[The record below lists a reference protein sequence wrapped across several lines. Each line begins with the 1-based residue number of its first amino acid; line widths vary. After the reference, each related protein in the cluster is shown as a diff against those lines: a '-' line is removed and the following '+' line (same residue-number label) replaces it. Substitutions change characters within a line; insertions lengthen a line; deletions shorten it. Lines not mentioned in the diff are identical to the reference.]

1 MRLSMPPRQTTDNDR
16 ILVVRVPLLGDMS
29 ASSFLRRHWQ
39 KNPLLV
45 RNAIPGFQGVVDLR
59 GVIELAGRNDC
70 ETRLL
75 LRAGRRWTVEHGPFD
90 RRYLSSLPQR
100 NWTLLVQG
108 VNLLLPAARK
118 LLSCFDFIPHTRM
131 DDLMVSYAPPG
142 GGVGPH
148 FDSYDVF
155 LLQGSGQRRWK
166 VGRQDDLTLVEGAP
180 LKILKRFVPQ
190 GECVLGP
197 GDMLYLPPGFAHDGI
212 ALDACFTYSI
222 GFRAPSHQELVS
234 QFLIFL
240 EERLNPSGR
249 YQDPDL
255 KTQVHPARIAPEMV
269 AQVQHALAS
278 IRWDRGDVAEF
289 LGTYLTEPKPHVVFS
304 PPRNPPARKAFL
316 RSARNRGLELA
327 LPAQMLYSGSRL
339 FINGESLAMDA
350 REARPLRALAD
361 ARLLPGR
368 RIPRSGR
375 AAEALYRWYRCGY
388 ILPATR
394 ATAN

>member
-1 MRLSMPPRQTTDNDR
+1 MAPRQFTGNDR
-16 ILVVRVPLLGDMS
+16 IAVVKIPLLGGLS

-45 RNAIPGFQGVVDLR
+45 REAIPGFEGVVDFR
-59 GVIELAGRNDC
+59 AMIELAGRDDC
-70 ETRLL
+70 ESRLL
-75 LRAGRRWTVEHGPFD
+75 LRAGRRWAVEHGPFA
-90 RRYLSSLPQR
+90 RRYLSRLPRR

-118 LLSCFDFIPHTRM
+118 LLSRFDFIPYSRL

-155 LLQGSGQRRWK
+155 LLQGPGQRRWK
-166 VGRQDDLTLVEGAP
+166 VGRPDDLTLVDGAP
-180 LKILKRFVPQ
+180 LKILRRFVSQ

-197 GDMLYLPPGFAHDGI
+197 GDMLYLPPGFAHDGV
-212 ALDACFTYSI
+212 ALDACYTYSI

-249 YQDPDL
+249 YDDPDL
-255 KTQVHPARIAPEMV
+255 AAQAHPARIGSAMI
-269 AQVQHALAS
+269 AQVQRTLGS
-278 IRWDRGDVAEF
+278 IRWGRGDVAEF
-289 LGTYLTEPKPHVVFS
+289 LGTYLSEPKPAVRFR
-304 PPRNPPARKAFL
+304 PPRNPLAFKAFL

-339 FINGESLAMDA
+339 FINGESLAIDA
-350 REARPLRALAD
+350 GEAPPLRALAD
-361 ARLLPGR
+361 ARWLAGR
-368 RIPRSGR
+368 KVPRSGA
-375 AAEALYRWYRCGY
+375 AAEALYRWYHRGY
-388 ILPATR
+388 ILPAAR
-394 ATAN
+394 PVAT